1 MTYLHAKR
9 QMAKEWLERLKKS
22 FQMRA
27 ASRGSSRKIAGQGE
41 GQAGT
46 GQGVLEKVK
55 LSDMKMMVEE
65 GALIV
70 DQGSTTGTG
79 ESEEIGEDK
88 IRRVVQS
95 ANRELTRAQTAVE
108 IAEEWIERV
117 KQLLQESYADLDK
130 PNAPSISSSS
140 SSGGQEEER
149 DNVRELLRDMLS
161 EVDEMPVQMDEA
173 SILRV
178 HLKALD
184 WAVKAKKLLPYAG
197 IEPITSSTT
206 PAPAT
211 TAIPVPN
218 RSAMVETVH
227 DIDMSEAEVDVI
239 KFKPSYAD
247 LQKLV
252 VDIKKLVYRIPYT
265 IHTIYTPC
273 SYYIIHLHTI
283 YNTHYIYF
291 IHFLTVGS
299 ARSCPRQ
306 WTPSSALCACLRRHG
321 ALHYW
326 QRQTRS

>member
-1 MTYLHAKR
+1 
-9 QMAKEWLERLKKS
+9 MAKEWLERLKKS

-27 ASRGSSRKIAGQGE
+27 ASRGSSRKTAGQGE
-41 GQAGT
+41 GQA

-70 DQGSTTGTG
+70 DQGSTTGTCEG
-79 ESEEIGEDK
+79 EEIGEDK

-130 PNAPSISSSS
+130 PNASSSS
-140 SSGGQEEER
+140 SSSGGGQEEER

-197 IEPITSSTT
+197 IEPISTSSTA

-227 DIDMSEAEVDVI
+227 DIDMSDAEVNII

-291 IHFLTVGS
+291 MHFLTVGS
-299 ARSCPRQ
+299 VRSCPRQ
-306 WTPSSALCACLRRHG
+306 WTPSSASCAYRRKPG
-321 ALHYW
+321 ALHY
-326 QRQTRS
+326 